1 MKFAALVLAL
11 IVSVSPLHA
20 QPPTTAFFPAA
31 YYTAGAYSS
40 GPHAH
45 SYSGYASISFHG
57 FDYLVT
63 GYDRMLI
70 ESSTWTYDQH
80 LFVVGGQKNLYPF
93 YLKLNYGGLKGTF
106 NLPTERYSYDDRLD
120 ILNGGLLYNVDL
132 FFVGPTYTY
141 VNVRGYKT
149 LQCHQV
155 GLQGEWV
162 IDPAFSISL
171 TPLYTTLTDG
181 RSFVSATAGMTFSP
195 VQPLVLQLSGVF
207 GKRAYYFHPD
217 LLTVFNQDETQENL
231 WSVRA
236 EYTVE
241 GIVTL
246 IGSYQSTGFT
256 GYTVKYLALGV
267 RARFDW

>member
-1 MKFAALVLAL
+1 MKLTVLAAALV
-11 IVSVSPLHA
+11 VSVLPLYA
-20 QPPTTAFFPAA
+20 QVPTTVLFPSA
-31 YYTAGAYSS
+31 YYTAGSYSS
-40 GPHAH
+40 GTRSD

-57 FDYLVT
+57 FDYLVA
-63 GYDRMLI
+63 GYDKMLM

-106 NLPTERYSYDDRLD
+106 SLPSARYSYDDHID

-162 IDPAFSISL
+162 IDPAFSVSL

-181 RSFVSATAGMTFSP
+181 RSLVSATAGMTYSP
-195 VQPLVLQLSGVF
+195 VQPLVLQVSGVL
-207 GKRAYYFHPD
+207 GKRAYYFNPD
-217 LLTVFNQDETQENL
+217 LLTIFNQDETQESL

-236 EYTVE
+236 EYTIGGVA
-241 GIVTL
+241 TL

-267 RARFDW
+267 RARFDL